1 MAVRDDA
8 YVQSLWRAYKEA
20 GDQEARHKLILHYLP
35 MARRIVSQL
44 DVRPSGATG
53 LEDLASH
60 AIVGLITA
68 VDSFDPRFG
77 VRFATYA
84 TSRIRGEVLDALR
97 RMDWLPRAMRQQIG
111 EVRTAFASLEAC
123 LGRPPSDDE
132 VCRYTGFSP
141 EEYESVLQ
149 AETMSAIMSLD
160 ACCGHGDDAQRERDI
175 PDPSAMDP
183 EISTEMSERRDALAR
198 AVAELPERE
207 RLVLALYY
215 DEDLTFKEIGRIL
228 GVSEARVCQI
238 HGRALMRLRTR
249 LAPLVEVAA

>member
-1 MAVRDDA
+1 MAARDDA
-8 YVQSLWRAYKEA
+8 YIQSLWRAYKEA

-35 MARRIVSQL
+35 MARRIVGQL
-44 DVRPSGATG
+44 DVRPTGAAG

-60 AIVGLITA
+60 AIVGLIAA

-84 TSRIRGEVLDALR
+84 TARIRGEVLDALR
-97 RMDWLPRAMRQQIG
+97 RMDWIPRAMRQQIG
-111 EVRTAFASLEAC
+111 ELRSAFSSLEAR
-123 LGRPPSDDE
+123 LGRTPTDEE
-132 VCRYTGFSP
+132 VCQYTGFTRD
-141 EEYESVLQ
+141 EYHSVLQ

-160 ACCGHGDDAQRERDI
+160 GCCGRGEESLRERDI
-175 PDPSAMDP
+175 PDPHAPDP
-183 EISTEMSERRDALAR
+183 ESTTEAAERREALAR
-198 AVAELPERE
+198 ALAELPERE
-207 RLVLALYY
+207 RLVMALYY
-215 DEDLTFKEIGRIL
+215 DEELTFKEIGRIL